1 MKLWSRSAVAA
12 LMMLPGAAGAVE
24 LGNAESG
31 HDYARKVCAGCH
43 AVEKGASVSPTADVP
58 SFQDVADTH
67 GMSPRALAVWLQSPH
82 PNMPDLILPP
92 DDMDNVIAYIM
103 SLRSPA
109 R

>member
-43 AVEKGASVSPTADVP
+43 AVEKGATISPTADVP
-58 SFQDVADTH
+58 SFQDVADRM
-67 GMSPRALAVWLQSPH
+67 GCLRALAAAAVVASQRR
-82 PNMPDLILPP
+82 DLILRRT
-92 DDMDNVIAYIM
+92 IWTT
-103 SLRSPA
+103 SSPTS
-109 R
+109 